1 MTRERTRLGRHPER
15 GRADRKV
22 VNAILDEA
30 LVCHVGF
37 VADDYPTVI
46 PTLQVRVGDTVYLHG
61 SPASRMLQSA
71 PGAEVCV
78 TVTLL
83 DGVVMARSAF
93 NHSMNY
99 RSVMI
104 FGRPRIV
111 TDPEEK
117 AAAFRALV
125 EHVAEGRWD
134 DARQPTPSE
143 LTATTVLAISL
154 DEASAKVRS
163 GPPIDEDG
171 DLALDI
177 WAGVVPLRMVA
188 GDPVPDPRLSP
199 QIDVPEYARN
209 YRRPR
214 PTE

>member
-1 MTRERTRLGRHPER
+1 
-15 GRADRKV
+15 
-22 VNAILDEA
+22 
-30 LVCHVGF
+30 
-37 VADDYPTVI
+37 
-46 PTLQVRVGDTVYLHG
+46 
-61 SPASRMLQSA
+61 MLQSA

-93 NHSMNY
+93 NHSINY

-143 LTATTVLAISL
+143 MTATTVLAISL

-171 DLALDI
+171 DLALDV

-199 QIDVPEYARN
+199 QIDPPDYARN